1 MEMDIRRMAI
11 IAIAAILII
20 SVLAFAYI
28 SMNTSDT
35 KIEIVCND
43 TIKNGDYITVQLKDP
58 YRNVIPGQIIDL
70 KILDDS
76 GWAYKYN
83 VTTDD
88 LGRGYIQIEGL
99 DNGNYT
105 VHANFNGTMFLRE
118 SHSNFAFKVDD
129 GYSYYQ

>member
-43 TIKNGDYITVQLKDP
+43 TIKNGDYITVQLKDL

>member
-43 TIKNGDYITVQLKDP
+43 TIKNGDYITVQLKDL

-118 SHSNFAFKVDD
+118 SHTNFAFKVDD